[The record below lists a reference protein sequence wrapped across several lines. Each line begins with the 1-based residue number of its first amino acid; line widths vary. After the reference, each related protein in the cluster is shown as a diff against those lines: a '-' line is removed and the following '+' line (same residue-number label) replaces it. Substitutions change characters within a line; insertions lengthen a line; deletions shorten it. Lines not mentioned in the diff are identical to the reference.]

1 MHTSLNILLVEDEFM
16 TRRMLKSKLNA
27 LGHTVAG
34 ETDNAD
40 EAVSILESTKVDLAV
55 LDINLGEKQKDGIWL
70 GEYIRFHNKIP
81 FVYLTAYETSDI
93 VDRALATEPHAYLT
107 KPFNELSLRTSLAI
121 AGQQHTSSQAT
132 EPEPQHLLV
141 KHNEL
146 LKQVLLEDITYMES
160 DGNYLKVHTQQEQYR
175 YRSTVSSI
183 LANLPQDQFLQTH
196 RAFIVNR
203 SYITGFSRT
212 VVSIGGIEVPV
223 SKSKAAVVTET
234 LK

>member
-1 MHTSLNILLVEDEFM
+1 MTAVRILIVEDELIIAEDM
-16 TRRMLKSKLNA
+16 AMKLEGMGYSVVGSA
-27 LGHTVAG
+27 LDY
-34 ETDNAD
+34 E
-40 EAVSILESTKVDLAV
+40 EAIDLLASQSPDIAL
-55 LDINLGEKQKDGIWL
+55 LDINLGEEQKDGIWL

-121 AGQQHTSSQAT
+121 AGQQHASSQAT
-132 EPEPQHLLV
+132 EPKPQHLLV

>member
-1 MHTSLNILLVEDEFM
+1 MLVEDEFM
-16 TRRMLKSKLNA
+16 TRRMLKTKLKE
-27 LGHTVAG
+27 LGYEVAG
-34 ETDNAD
+34 EADNAND
-40 EAVSILESTKVDLAV
+40 AVSILENEQVDLAV
-55 LDINLGEKQKDGIWL
+55 LDINLGEEQKDGIWL

-81 FVYLTAYETSDI
+81 FVYLTAYETTDI

-121 AGQQHTSSQAT
+121 AAQQHASTQPT

-146 LKQVLLEDITYMES
+146 LKQVLLSDITHLES
-160 DGNYLKVHTQQEQYR
+160 DGNYLKVNTKAEQFR
-175 YRSTVSSI
+175 YRGTVSSI
-183 LANLPQDQFLQTH
+183 LKSLPPENFLQTH

-223 SKSKAAVVTET
+223 SKSKATEVAEA
-234 LK
+234 LSKP